1 MVALPTAMMR
11 SMETTCT
18 EELILKKEL
27 LKKALHEQSSR
38 KIRRGLLLLVG
49 GVALCYSCVQLAAG
63 PMPEL
68 TLENMF
74 QLDDPGI
81 RFKYG
86 MWASLLVAYIGG
98 LEITVH
104 YRLLK
109 KLKD

>member
-1 MVALPTAMMR
+1 
-11 SMETTCT
+11 
-18 EELILKKEL
+18 
-27 LKKALHEQSSR
+27 
-38 KIRRGLLLLVG
+38 
-49 GVALCYSCVQLAAG
+49 
-63 PMPEL
+63 MPEL

-81 RFKYG
+81 RYKYG
-86 MWASLLVAYIGG
+86 MWASVLVAYIGG